1 MTVQPTSLTPVKDNA
16 DTEAGPTL
24 RRIGAVARMLHM
36 PVATLRV
43 WEQRYGLTQTRLSP
57 SGQRLYATDDVQRL
71 APETAMQLMG
81 MGTAVTRVL
90 EFKDRLTGKGNH
102 SPKSNPSG
110 V

>member
-1 MTVQPTSLTPVKDNA
+1 
-16 DTEAGPTL
+16 
-24 RRIGAVARMLHM
+24 
-36 PVATLRV
+36 
-43 WEQRYGLTQTRLSP
+43 
-57 SGQRLYATDDVQRL
+57 
-71 APETAMQLMG
+71 